1 MIPTGDLFCHIKN
14 EPYFSQDLEMEL
26 VTAVGSC
33 QLFIQC
39 WVFLMPLLQG
49 SQPARRSFSLLR
61 QMLEPASVPSLCFHL
76 QEGLPPRCQAGSLQ
90 LPSGSESEPRSCV
103 LG

>member
-1 MIPTGDLFCHIKN
+1 
-14 EPYFSQDLEMEL
+14 MEL
-26 VTAVGSC
+26 VAAVGSC

-49 SQPARRSFSLLR
+49 SQPASIQTARRSFSLLR

-76 QEGLPPRCQAGSLQ
+76 QEGLPLGARQAPYSFLQ
-90 LPSGSESEPRSCV
+90 AQNQSQGLV
-103 LG
+103 F